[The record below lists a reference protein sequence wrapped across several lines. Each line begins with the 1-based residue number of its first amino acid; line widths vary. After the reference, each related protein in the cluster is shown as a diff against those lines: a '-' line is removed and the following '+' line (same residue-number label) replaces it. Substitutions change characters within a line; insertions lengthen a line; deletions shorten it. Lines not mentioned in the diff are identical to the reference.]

1 MGLITLDKIERLEKK
16 LDDIEKHLVRLEV
29 KIDNASEENSSI
41 KSIGTNIVEMKN
53 QIWKLK
59 I

>member
-1 MGLITLDKIERLEKK
+1 MGLITLDKVERLEKK

>member
-1 MGLITLDKIERLEKK
+1 MGLITLDKVERLEKK

-29 KIDNASEENSSI
+29 KIDNVSEENSSI